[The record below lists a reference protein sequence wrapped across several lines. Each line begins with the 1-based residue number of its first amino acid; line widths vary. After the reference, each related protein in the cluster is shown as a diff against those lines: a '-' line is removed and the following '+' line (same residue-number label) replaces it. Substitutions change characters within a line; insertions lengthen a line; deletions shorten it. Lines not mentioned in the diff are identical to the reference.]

1 MSDSGKRN
9 KEPLPFYQ
17 LPSSIKPCS
26 KIIKDTRLQLKYSAK
41 LGSDWEATLA
51 EESPSVHRGP
61 DGDSLRG
68 MEGLSDFDLRI
79 GTGTGALRAVHTKR
93 PFTPRDSANF
103 WGISAKKRPPSAIT

>member
-1 MSDSGKRN
+1 MSESGKQRG

-41 LGSDWEATLA
+41 LGSDWEASLKGENGSST
-51 EESPSVHRGP
+51 PGP
-61 DGDSLRG
+61 DGDSKR
-68 MEGLSDFDLRI
+68 GLSDFDLRI
-79 GTGTGALRAVHTKR
+79 GTGTGALRAVHTQR

-103 WGISAKKRPPSAIT
+103 WGVSARKRPPSAIT